1 MARPVGDPEEPA
13 DGADRRAGGGG
24 ADGAGLDRTTSFLT
38 RLTGLLLRT
47 SGEGAEL
54 IAREVVAAGRA
65 LGAEVSVLLVMDTA
79 TLTVA
84 APDGRTRTVIVHAVP
99 EVARL
104 DRIAALKPLVADV
117 RAGRTGA
124 AEASARLDR
133 IEAAPAPYPWW
144 LKLLGIVLFSL
155 GFAPLMQPTWY
166 ELGTTAVLATLAA
179 VLAVASDRVPRLAR
193 VLPLVASLAV
203 SVVTLQVFA
212 GDPAHGGPVLLMLPA
227 LFFFVPGD
235 YLSAAAAEL
244 GAGLITTGAIRL
256 VYAVFLLVQLCVGV
270 LLGVYVTGTPTAALF
285 DTAAGT
291 DLPRWVL
298 FASWTVFTAGTVL
311 AFAIPRR
318 FFPHLLALVYLT
330 VAVQSAATKL
340 IGETGGTFVAAA
352 VLAAAATLLSRGPDR
367 PPRLLLVLP
376 GFFTLTVG
384 SLGMRGLTTLAGG
397 HVVDG
402 FSDLLELVLVVTAI
416 AVGLVL
422 GATLVPDPDARA
434 EHPPLPAPPAAPPGP
449 QPPPAG
455 P

>member
-13 DGADRRAGGGG
+13 VG

-133 IEAAPAPYPWW
+133 IAAAPAPYPWW

-270 LLGVYVTGTPTAALF
+270 LLGVYVTGTSTAALF

-422 GATLVPDPDARA
+422 GATLVPDPDAWA

>member
-1 MARPVGDPEEPA
+1 MARPVGEPGESGESENQGDQGEPGSGGGPA
-13 DGADRRAGGGG
+13 EAGGDDAVCG
-24 ADGAGLDRTTSFLT
+24 FLT

-54 IAREVVAAGRA
+54 IAREVTAAGRA
-65 LGAEVSVLLVMDTA
+65 LGADVSLLLVMDTA
-79 TLTVA
+79 TLSVA
-84 APDGRTRTVIVHAVP
+84 LPDGRTRTVIVHAVP

-117 RAGRTGA
+117 CAGRAGA
-124 AEASARLDR
+124 AEANARLDR

-144 LKLLGIVLFSL
+144 LKMAGIVLFSL
-155 GFAPLMQPTWY
+155 GFAPLMQPTRY
-166 ELGTTAVLATLAA
+166 ELAATALLATLTAA
-179 VLAVASDRVPRLAR
+179 LAVAADRRPRLAL
-193 VLPLVASLAV
+193 VLPLVASVTV
-203 SVVTLQVFA
+203 SVVTLA
-212 GDPAHGGPVLLMLPA
+212 LLADDPARGGPVLLMLPA

-244 GAGLITTGAIRL
+244 GAGLLTTGAVRL

-270 LLGVYVTGTPTAALF
+270 LLGAYVTGTPAGALF
-285 DTAAGT
+285 DTAAEA
-291 DLPRWVL
+291 DLPRWLL

-318 FFPHLLALVYLT
+318 FLLPLLVLVYLT
-330 VAVQSAATKL
+330 VGVQSAATKL

-367 PPRLLLVLP
+367 PPRLILVLP

-402 FSDLLELVLVVTAI
+402 FTDLLELVLVVTAL

-422 GATLVPDPDARA
+422 GAAAVPERR
-434 EHPPLPAPPAAPPGP
+434 PPGAAP
-449 QPPPAG
+449 
-455 P
+455 

>member
-1 MARPVGDPEEPA
+1 MARPAGDPQEPVA
-13 DGADRRAGGGG
+13 RVPGRAAGGGT
-24 ADGAGLDRTTSFLT
+24 DGGSDAELDRIASFLT

-47 SGEGAEL
+47 SGEGSEL
-54 IAREVVAAGRA
+54 IAREVGEAGRA
-65 LGAEVSVLLVMDTA
+65 LGAEVSVLLVMETA
-79 TLTVA
+79 TLTVTV
-84 APDGRTRTVIVHAVP
+84 PDGRTRTVIVHAAP

-117 RAGRTGA
+117 RAGRAGA

-166 ELGTTAVLATLAA
+166 ELGTTAVLATTAA
-179 VLAVASDRVPRLAR
+179 ALAVASDRVPRLAR

-203 SVVTLQVFA
+203 SVVTLELFA

-270 LLGVYVTGTPTAALF
+270 LLGVYGTGTSTRALF
-285 DTAAGT
+285 DTAADA

-298 FASWTVFTAGTVL
+298 FASWTVFTVGTLL

-318 FFPHLLALVYLT
+318 FFWHLLALVYLT
-330 VAVQSAATKL
+330 VAVQSAATAL
-340 IGETGGTFVAAA
+340 
-352 VLAAAATLLSRGPDR
+352 
-367 PPRLLLVLP
+367 
-376 GFFTLTVG
+376 
-384 SLGMRGLTTLAGG
+384 
-397 HVVDG
+397 
-402 FSDLLELVLVVTAI
+402 
-416 AVGLVL
+416 
-422 GATLVPDPDARA
+422 
-434 EHPPLPAPPAAPPGP
+434 
-449 QPPPAG
+449 
-455 P
+455 

>member
-1 MARPVGDPEEPA
+1 MARPVGDPQAA
-13 DGADRRAGGGG
+13 DGDAGFDRVAG
-24 ADGAGLDRTTSFLT
+24 FLT
-38 RLTGLLLRT
+38 RLTRLLLRT
-47 SGEGAEL
+47 SGEGSEL
-54 IAREVVAAGRA
+54 IAREVTAAGRA

-79 TLTVA
+79 TLTVT
-84 APDGRTRTVIVHAVP
+84 APDGRARTVIVHAAP

-104 DRIAALKPLVADV
+104 DRIAAVKPLVADV
-117 RAGRTGA
+117 VAGRAGP
-124 AEASARLDR
+124 AEADARLAR

-144 LKLLGIVLFSL
+144 LKLVGIVLFSL

-203 SVVTLQVFA
+203 SVVTLGLFA

-244 GAGLITTGAIRL
+244 GAGLITTGAVRL

-270 LLGVYVTGTPTAALF
+270 LLGAYVTGTSTTALF
-285 DTAAGT
+285 DTAATT
-291 DLPRWVL
+291 DLPRWLL
-298 FASWTVFTAGTVL
+298 FASWTVFTVGTLL

-318 FFPHLLALVYLT
+318 FFWPLLALVYLT

-340 IGETGGTFVAAA
+340 IGETGGTFVAAV
-352 VLAAAATLLSRGPDR
+352 VLAAVATLASRGPER
-367 PPRLLLVLP
+367 APRLLLVLP

-422 GATLVPDPDARA
+422 GATLVPERKSGP
-434 EHPPLPAPPAAPPGP
+434 EPGP
-449 QPPPAG
+449 
-455 P
+455 